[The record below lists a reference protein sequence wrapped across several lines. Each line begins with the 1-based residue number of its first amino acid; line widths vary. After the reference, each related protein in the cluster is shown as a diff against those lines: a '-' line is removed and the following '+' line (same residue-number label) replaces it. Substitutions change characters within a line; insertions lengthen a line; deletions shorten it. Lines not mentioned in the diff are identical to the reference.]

1 MNTEYYIERS
11 RTLNL
16 SQDYEFLRAAG
27 QEYIEKLSH
36 TLWTDYNAH
45 DPGITI
51 MEVLCY
57 AITELGYRTDFPIE
71 DLLADTDG
79 QIKNETFFT
88 AKNILTNAPLTT
100 LDYRKLLIDIVG
112 VNNAWIIHHQAA
124 LNVNGYYRPLE
135 NEVPIYVNPKE
146 DKLSLST
153 PDRFGN
159 PLNKLPIRGLNKV
172 VVELSDDLKLG
183 QLNEVAMD
191 YSWME
196 DDRFV
201 AVTIVPDF
209 DSWEDPK
216 TALFQ
221 RMNTP
226 GKIQILA
233 VVEVN
238 DKGEVE
244 NEEEN
249 KKKVKITVVRAS
261 NNTQSLTFFITPYDL
276 SELALVKE
284 HFERERPIAENINQ
298 FKLKKEKVTAIY
310 GQIENQLQ
318 ENRNL
323 TEDWL
328 CIDTVTN
335 VAIGVC
341 ADIELTNDADAEEML
356 AKIQQTID
364 ELFNPPIRFYTLPQL
379 LEEGQTTPEIFNGP
393 SLIHGFLKD
402 EEVAGVD
409 LPDCIHAS
417 DIIAALMALEG
428 IKAVNNVLLTAY
440 NKQGK
445 PIENLSSKP
454 WCLQLN
460 GEQRP
465 VFELKKS
472 KLLFFRDGIPFLIPE
487 RGMLEFSQ
495 GVYYLKT
502 QNNDYK
508 LQDITNDLP
517 VPMGTHYELATYDSI
532 QEDFPLTYG
541 IGEGHLSDK
550 APAVRKAQAKQ
561 LKGYLQHFDQLLGD
575 FFNQLYHSK
584 HLFDTKSLFED
595 PDVDKTYFA
604 KYIENIPGVTTTFFS
619 EEIYALGLKNLI
631 EKGEHPTDRSLYESE
646 ETFYDRKNRMMD
658 HLMAR
663 FGESFNDY
671 VFMNYKI
678 QQEAKGLAEFSI
690 QDQEIIDDKKRFLRR
705 YPELSYGRGL
715 GINYLQEEITE
726 PTYSWGFKKR
736 GGYEKRVA
744 GLLGINQTP
753 LEALVD
759 TDPKNTW
766 TYPIAIDDLEELSF
780 NLMNVPGL
788 NQAEKWELA
797 QRLINNV
804 TSYRIF
810 SFTHTYIYFVQKD
823 GKKIARFNKKFENYE
838 AASNFIP
845 KLYQA
850 INTKLENFYCLEHT
864 MLRPLFDDTLTDA
877 DLLTVCLQDDCDSE
891 SGNDPYSFK
900 ATVVL
905 PGWLARFRNRYFR
918 AYAERIFRQEA
929 PAHTLIKVCWVG
941 IDDMVAFQEVYQKW
955 IIAYRKLRTKYC
967 SQILTDTDK
976 KNYNKALSALVAEV
990 KELNTIYDEGTLYD
1004 CSESELDNP
1013 ILLNNSSLGT
1023 LQNIPS

>member
-16 SQDYEFLRAAG
+16 SQDYEYLRAAG

-36 TLWTDYNAH
+36 TLWTDFNTH

-57 AITELGYRTDFPIE
+57 AITELGYRADFPIE

-88 AKNILTNAPLTT
+88 AKTILTNAPLTT
-100 LDYRKLLIDIVG
+100 LDYRKLLIDIAG
-112 VNNAWIIHHQAA
+112 VNNAWIIHHQAE
-124 LNVNGYYRPLE
+124 VDMNGYQLPLE

-172 VVELSDDLKLG
+172 VVELSDDLELG

-191 YSWME
+191 YSWMKE
-196 DDRFV
+196 ERFV
-201 AVTIVPDF
+201 AVTITPDF
-209 DSWEDPK
+209 NTWEHPK
-216 TALFQ
+216 TNLFQ
-221 RMNTP
+221 GMNTP
-226 GKIQILA
+226 GKIEISEVLQLEN
-233 VVEVN
+233 VVQ
-238 DKGEVE
+238 
-244 NEEEN
+244 
-249 KKKVKITVVRAS
+249 ITVVRAS
-261 NNTQSLTFFITPYDL
+261 NNAQSLTFFIEPYDPA
-276 SELALVKE
+276 ELELVKA
-284 HFERERPIAENINQ
+284 HFENEMPIAGNIDR
-298 FKLKKEKVTAIY
+298 FKQKKEKITAIY
-310 GQIENQLQ
+310 AQIEDRLQ

-341 ADIELTNDADAEEML
+341 ADIALTNDADAEEML
-356 AKIQQTID
+356 ANIQQTID

-379 LEEGQTTPEIFNGP
+379 LEKGKTTPEIFNGP
-393 SLIHGFLKD
+393 SLKHGFLKD
-402 EEVAGVD
+402 EEVAAAG

-428 IKAVNNVLLTAY
+428 VKAVNNVLLTAY
-440 NKQGK
+440 NEQGK
-445 PIENLSSKP
+445 PIENLTSKP

-460 GEQRP
+460 GQQRP

-487 RGMLEFSQ
+487 RGMLEFSE

-502 QNNDYK
+502 QNNDFK
-508 LQDITNDLP
+508 LQDVTNDLP
-517 VPMGTHYELATYDSI
+517 VPTGTYYQLDSYDSI

-550 APAVRKAQAKQ
+550 APATRKAQAKQ

-575 FFNQLYHSK
+575 FFNQLHHSK

-595 PDVDKTYFA
+595 LELDKTYFT
-604 KYIENIPGVTTTFFS
+604 KYIENIPGVEATFFS
-619 EEIYALGLKNLI
+619 EEVYASGFKNLV
-631 EKGEHPTDRSLYESE
+631 EQGEHSTDRSLYESK
-646 ETFYDRKNRMMD
+646 ETFYYRKNRIMD

-663 FGESFNDY
+663 FGESFGDY

-690 QDQEIIDDKKRFLRR
+690 QNQEIVEDKKRFLRR

-715 GINYLQEEITE
+715 GINYLQEVVAESE
-726 PTYSWGFKKR
+726 YPWGLKKR
-736 GGYEKRVA
+736 VGYEQRIA
-744 GLLGINQTP
+744 GLLGINQIP
-753 LEALVD
+753 LEAIVD
-759 TDPKNTW
+759 TNPKNTW
-766 TYPIAIDDLEELSF
+766 SYPIAIDDLDELSF
-780 NLMNVPGL
+780 NLMNVPSL
-788 NQAEKWELA
+788 SQTEKWELA
-797 QRLINNV
+797 QLLINNI

-810 SFTHTYIYFVQKD
+810 TFTHTYIYFVQKD
-823 GKKIARFNKKFENYE
+823 GKKIARFNKKFESYE
-838 AASNFIP
+838 AASSFIP

-850 INTKLENFYCLEHT
+850 INTRLENFYCLEHIL
-864 MLRPLFDDTLTDA
+864 LRPLFDDTLVDA

-891 SGNDPYSFK
+891 AGNDPYSFK
-900 ATVVL
+900 ATVIL

-918 AYAERIFRQEA
+918 DYAERIFRQEA

-941 IDDMVAFQEVYQKW
+941 IDDMVAFQDVYQKW

-967 SQILTDTDK
+967 SQVITDTDK
-976 KNYNKALSALVAEV
+976 KNYNKALSALVAQV

-1004 CSESELDNP
+1004 CKESELDNP
-1013 ILLNNSSLGT
+1013 IILNNSSLGT